1 MPPGPRSRD
10 KKEHIKV
17 ERMAKHYEPLAPLPY
32 GFLTT
37 LARELGKEG
46 NRMAVTRAV
55 NGQFSAF
62 SPYLDNFLAI
72 RAKACEMLGIENP
85 DRKEGGT

>member
-1 MPPGPRSRD
+1 MS
-10 KKEHIKV
+10 
-17 ERMAKHYEPLAPLPY
+17 PLPY
-32 GFLTT
+32 GFLTA

-46 NRMAVTRAV
+46 NRIAIARAV

-72 RAKACEMLGIENP
+72 RDKACEMLGIENP
-85 DRKEGGT
+85 DKREGV